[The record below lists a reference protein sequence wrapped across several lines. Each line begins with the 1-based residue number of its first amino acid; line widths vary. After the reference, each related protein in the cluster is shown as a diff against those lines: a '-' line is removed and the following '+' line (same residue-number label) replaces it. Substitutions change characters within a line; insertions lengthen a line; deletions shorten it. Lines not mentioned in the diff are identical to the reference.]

1 MMLALKSIGEI
12 LQMLG
17 ERITE
22 ERLSQN
28 ITRRDLASRSG
39 VAYSTL
45 RRIESS
51 GEGSMLHYVAI
62 LQALSLVDQIEQFLP
77 PHQFNPEQVYKMQG
91 RVRQRARRSR
101 RKASI
106 PSGLT

>member
-1 MMLALKSIGEI
+1 MLALKSNGEI

-17 ERITE
+17 SRVSA

-28 ITRRDLASRSG
+28 VTQRDLASRSG

-51 GEGSMLHYVAI
+51 GEGSMRDYVAL
-62 LQALSLVDQIEQFLP
+62 LQAMGLIEQIDRFLP
-77 PHQFNPEQVYKMQG
+77 PHQFDPEQVFKMQG
-91 RVRQRARRSR
+91 HERQRARRR
-101 RKASI
+101 
-106 PSGLT
+106 G